1 MFLVLNEMKRDISIF
16 FLLFSLVISST
27 ARGQEMPLP
36 VETQLNVL
44 LKTLTFDRNLKERQ
58 GERLTIGI
66 VYHGLFNKSLQAKDE
81 LIEAFKTVRIEEIF
95 EHTLHIVTVDLHL
108 IGLEEAVASQDVD
121 ILYITPLDSS
131 EIRKISKLSR
141 SMGVITL
148 SGVPQYSEQGI
159 AVTVGKKGEAA
170 QIIINLDAA
179 RAAGANFSSQLLKM
193 AKIVD

>member
-1 MFLVLNEMKRDISIF
+1 MKTDISIF
-16 FLLFSLVISST
+16 FLLFSLIISST
-27 ARGQEMPLP
+27 ASAQEMPLP

-44 LKTLTFDRNLKERQ
+44 LKTLTFDRNLKERK

-66 VYHGLFNKSLQAKDE
+66 VYHGLFDKSLRVKDE
-81 LIEAFKTVRIEEIF
+81 LIEAFKTVRIKEIF
-95 EHTLHIVTVDLHL
+95 EHPLHIVTVDLHL
-108 IGLEEAVASQDVD
+108 IGLEEAVTGQGVD

-131 EIRKISKLSR
+131 EIRKIGESSR
-141 SMGVITL
+141 SMGVITM

-159 AVTVGKKGEAA
+159 AVTVGRKGEAA

>member
-1 MFLVLNEMKRDISIF
+1 LFLVLNEMKRDIFIF

-27 ARGQEMPLP
+27 ARAQEMPLP

-131 EIRKISKLSR
+131 QIRKISKLSR

>member
-1 MFLVLNEMKRDISIF
+1 MLNEMKRDISIF
-16 FLLFSLVISST
+16 FLMFSLIISST
-27 ARGQEMPLP
+27 AHAQEMPLP

-44 LKTLTFDRNLKERQ
+44 LKTLTFDRNLKERR

-108 IGLEEAVASQDVD
+108 IGLEEAVTSQDVD

-131 EIRKISKLSR
+131 EILKISKLSR

-159 AVTVGKKGEAA
+159 AVTVGKKGDAA

>member
-1 MFLVLNEMKRDISIF
+1 MFLVLNEMKRDIFIF

-27 ARGQEMPLP
+27 ARAQEMPLP

-131 EIRKISKLSR
+131 QIRKISKLSR